1 MMSHFCNKPL
11 EINLCWFN
19 VHKNYKVVIFRAL
32 KHIVQTQ
39 RCVGAYPQ
47 TVFHI
52 I

>member
-1 MMSHFCNKPL
+1 MMSHFYNKPP

-19 VHKNYKVVIFRAL
+19 VHKNYKVIFRAL
-32 KHIVQTQ
+32 KDPVQTQ